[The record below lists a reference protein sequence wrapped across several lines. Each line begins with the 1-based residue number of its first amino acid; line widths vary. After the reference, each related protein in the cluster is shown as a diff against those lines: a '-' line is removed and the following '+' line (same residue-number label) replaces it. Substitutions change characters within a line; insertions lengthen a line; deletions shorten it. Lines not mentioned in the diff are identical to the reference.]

1 MGDKTGIEWTDT
13 TWNPIRGCSR
23 VSEGCRHCYAERFVH
38 RGLAPQHRGLTIAGD
53 GGKGPRWTGDVR
65 LVEER
70 LGEPLCWKKPAR
82 VFVNSL
88 SDLFH
93 ESVAFETIAA
103 ILGVMAAAPHL
114 TFQVLTKRPE
124 RAREFFA
131 WVVESAAEMH
141 ACIGAPPQGVDERSG
156 FCAMFVDDQPICATR
171 EQWRAAASA
180 PWPLPNVWLGV
191 SVEDQRTA
199 DERIPVLLELP
210 AALRFVS
217 YEPALGPVDFGMSSA
232 TCDCCE
238 RWPSRWVR
246 MEKTVWADW
255 PGPTIAPRV
264 TAGPRVYRARS
275 NRHGAL
281 SIEFTQGPSLGIKPD
296 EFSALP
302 GLDWIIVGGE
312 SGPGARPFDV
322 AWARSTIEQCRS
334 AKVACF
340 VKQLGARP
348 IAARHTI
355 ASLGGEVAEPL
366 ALRHRKGA
374 DPSEWPEDLRVRE
387 MPEVVR

>member
-1 MGDKTGIEWTDT
+1 MSSIEWTDK
-13 TWNPIRGCSR
+13 TWNPLVGCSR

-38 RGLAPQHRGLTIAGD
+38 RKLSPQHRGLTLAGE
-53 GGKGPRWTGDVR
+53 KGPRWNGEVR
-65 LVEER
+65 LVEAR
-70 LGEPLCWKKPAR
+70 LGDPLRWRKPQR

-103 ILGVMAAAPHL
+103 IFGVMAGARHH
-114 TFQVLTKRPE
+114 TFQLLTKRPQ

-131 WVVESAAEMH
+131 WVRESAEDMVASIGVAPGAAAE
-141 ACIGAPPQGVDERSG
+141 VG
-156 FCAMFVDDQPICATR
+156 FCASLVPFGRDALRIALR
-171 EQWRAAASA
+171 A

-217 YEPALGPVDFGMSSA
+217 YEPALGPIDFDLPR
-232 TCDCCE
+232 CDECGEAARAWSEDGAPWCSEHE
-238 RWPSRWVR
+238 RECSYGHWLDFPSDGSFGVPAG
-246 MEKTVWADW
+246 EAANGGIAWA
-255 PGPTIAPRV
+255 
-264 TAGPRVYRARS
+264 
-275 NRHGAL
+275 
-281 SIEFTQGPSLGIKPD
+281 
-296 EFSALP
+296 
-302 GLDWIIVGGE
+302 IVGGE

-322 AWARSTIEQCRS
+322 AWARSTIEQCR
-334 AKVACF
+334 AAGTKCF

-387 MPEVVR
+387 MPEVRS